1 MTGSLNL
8 VYFTD
13 SSMNQHS
20 PDKEPF
26 SLSIPRTI
34 KVRLVRMA
42 KARGVSLSELVIEIL
57 AAKTANIPISVK
69 DYEAILTA
77 TKKAAASG
85 QRLATIL
92 DDTP

>member
-1 MTGSLNL
+1 MNL
-8 VYFTD
+8 VYIALV
-13 SSMNQHS
+13 SMNQHS

-26 SLSIPRTI
+26 SLSLPRTI

-42 KARGVSLSELVIEIL
+42 KSQGISLSELVIEIL

-69 DYEAILTA
+69 DYEAILAA
-77 TKKAAASG
+77 TKKAAETG
-85 QRLATIL
+85 KRLATIL

>member
-1 MTGSLNL
+1 
-8 VYFTD
+8 
-13 SSMNQHS
+13 MNQHS

-26 SLSIPRTI
+26 SLSLPRTT

-42 KARGVSLSELVIEIL
+42 KTQGKSLSELVIEIL

-77 TKKAAASG
+77 TKKAAATG
-85 QRLATIL
+85 KRLATIL
-92 DDTP
+92 DDSP